1 MGQGTSSDI
10 LVIFYVVI
18 GAMLALVATGFALRR
33 QGHLRD
39 RRAGLAFAALCVSP
53 LVIGIVWY
61 VWSVPT

>member
-10 LVIFYVVI
+10 LAVFYVVLGVI
-18 GAMLALVATGFALRR
+18 LALVATGFALRR
-33 QGHLRD
+33 KGLLRG